1 MKESRKSILCP
12 VCRRLISLDEAIC
25 PHCGLKSP
33 GLKARR
39 DERFRQLI
47 GHEYVVRNL
56 IIANVAMFLISLL
69 MSPLSSGLSFH
80 PFHALSPSN
89 QSLFL
94 LGATGAIPIHR
105 FHRWWTL
112 LSANYLHGGLLHIL
126 FNMLAL
132 YQLGP
137 LIIHEYGVSRMF
149 ILYSVGGV
157 AGFWVSYMAG
167 VPLTIGASAAL
178 CGLIGAALYFGK
190 SRGGLYGETV
200 YRQIGGWALAIILF
214 GFLVPGINNWA
225 HGGGLVAGGAMGAI
239 LGYTE
244 KRPETTFHRGLAMIL
259 ALLTLVTLLWQVLS
273 AMAAR
278 MLL

>member
-1 MKESRKSILCP
+1 MNEPRRSILCP
-12 VCRRLISLDEAIC
+12 ACRRLISVDEPIC
-25 PHCGLKSP
+25 PHCALKSP
-33 GLKARR
+33 SLRARR
-39 DERFRQLI
+39 NERFRQFL
-47 GHEYVVRNL
+47 GPEYIVRNL
-56 IIANVAMFLISLL
+56 IVANAAMYLLSLL

-80 PFHALSPSN
+80 PLHALSPSN

-94 LGATGAIPIHR
+94 LGATGAIPIDR

-112 LSANYLHGGLLHIL
+112 LSASYLHGGILHIV

-132 YQLGP
+132 RQLCP
-137 LIIHEYGVSRMF
+137 FIIHEYGVSRMF
-149 ILYSVGGV
+149 ILYSVGGM

-167 VPLTIGASAAL
+167 VPFTIGASAAL

-200 YRQIGGWALAIILF
+200 YRQIGGWAVGIVLF

-225 HGGGLVAGGAMGAI
+225 HGGGIVAGAAMGAI

-244 KRPETTFHRGLAMIL
+244 KRPETTSHKAFAIIL
-259 ALLTLVTLLWQVLS
+259 VLLTLVTLMWQVLS
-273 AMAAR
+273 ATAVK
-278 MLL
+278 ML

>member
-1 MKESRKSILCP
+1 MNEPRRSILCP
-12 VCRRLISLDEAIC
+12 ACRRLISVDEPIC
-25 PHCGLKSP
+25 PHCALKSP
-33 GLKARR
+33 GLRARR
-39 DERFRQLI
+39 DERFRQFL
-47 GHEYVVRNL
+47 GPEYIVRNL
-56 IIANVAMFLISLL
+56 IVANAAMYVLSLL

-112 LSANYLHGGLLHIL
+112 LSASYLHGGILHIL
-126 FNMLAL
+126 FNMVAL
-132 YQLGP
+132 RQLCP
-137 LIIHEYGVSRMF
+137 FIIHEYGVSRMF

-167 VPLTIGASAAL
+167 VPFTIGASAAL

-200 YRQIGGWALAIILF
+200 YRQIGGWAVGIVLF

-225 HGGGLVAGGAMGAI
+225 HGGGIVAGAAMGAI

-244 KRPETTFHRGLAMIL
+244 KRPETASHKAFAMIL
-259 ALLTLVTLLWQVLS
+259 VLLTLVTLMWQVLS
-273 AMAAR
+273 ATAVK
-278 MLL
+278 MLP

>member
-1 MKESRKSILCP
+1 MKQTRSSILCP
-12 VCRRLISLDEAIC
+12 GCRRLISVDEPIC
-25 PHCGLKSP
+25 PHCALKNP
-33 GLKARR
+33 GLRARR
-39 DERFRQLI
+39 DQQFRLLL
-47 GHEYVVRNL
+47 GPDYVVRNL
-56 IIANVAMFLISLL
+56 IIANVAMYLISLM

-80 PFHALSPSN
+80 PFRALSPSN

-132 YQLGP
+132 RQLGP
-137 LIIHEYGVSRMF
+137 FIIHEYGVSRML

-167 VPLTIGASAAL
+167 VPFTIGASAAL

-200 YRQIGGWALAIILF
+200 YRQIGGWAVGLILF

-225 HGGGLVAGGAMGAI
+225 HGGGIVAGAAMGAI
-239 LGYTE
+239 LGYSE
-244 KRPETTFHRGLAMIL
+244 KRPETASHRGFAMIL
-259 ALLTLVTLLWQVLS
+259 ALLTLMTLLWQVLS
-273 AMAAR
+273 AMAVK

>member
-1 MKESRKSILCP
+1 MKHSRRSILCP
-12 VCRRLISLDEAIC
+12 GCRRLVSSDETIC
-25 PHCGLKSP
+25 PHCALKNP
-33 GLKARR
+33 GLRARR
-39 DERFRQLI
+39 DQQFRQLL
-47 GHEYVVRNL
+47 GPDYLVRNL
-56 IIANVAMFLISLL
+56 IIANVAMYLISLM

-112 LSANYLHGGLLHIL
+112 LSASYLHGGLLHIL

-132 YQLGP
+132 RQLGP
-137 LIIHEYGVSRMF
+137 FIIHEYGVSRML
-149 ILYSVGGV
+149 ILYSIGGV

-167 VPLTIGASAAL
+167 VPFTIGASAAL

-190 SRGGLYGETV
+190 SRGGIYGETV
-200 YRQIGGWALAIILF
+200 YRQIGGWAVGLILF

-225 HGGGLVAGGAMGAI
+225 HGGGIVAGAAMGAL
-239 LGYTE
+239 LGYAE
-244 KRPETTFHRGLAMIL
+244 KRPETALQRGFAMIL
-259 ALLTLVTLLWQVLS
+259 ALLTLMTLLWQVLS
-273 AMAAR
+273 AMAVK
-278 MLL
+278 MVL